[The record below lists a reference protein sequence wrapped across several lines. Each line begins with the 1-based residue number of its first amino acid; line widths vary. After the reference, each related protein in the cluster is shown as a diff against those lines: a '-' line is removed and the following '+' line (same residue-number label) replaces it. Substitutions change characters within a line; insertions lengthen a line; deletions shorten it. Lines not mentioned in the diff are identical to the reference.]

1 MLPKESFRGP
11 TTKELFAMER
21 TIPKLIGKE
30 EWPSLE
36 ENMRVGAIFEARC
49 DVEALAY
56 AYAERDISTDP
67 KSPILPSLPN

>member
-1 MLPKESFRGP
+1 
-11 TTKELFAMER
+11 MER

-56 AYAERDISTDP
+56 AYAEREKMLLKVRIHPVSMPPPLST
-67 KSPILPSLPN
+67 